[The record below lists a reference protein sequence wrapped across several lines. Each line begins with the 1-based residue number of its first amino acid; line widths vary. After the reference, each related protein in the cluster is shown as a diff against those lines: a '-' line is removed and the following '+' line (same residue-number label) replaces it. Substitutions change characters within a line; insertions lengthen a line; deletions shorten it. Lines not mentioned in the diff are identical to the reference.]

1 MSTEP
6 FPATDPPPTPGEPT
20 GPRTVPPLGSD
31 PEIRASTPPIILEA
45 QAAFFADLPEMLR
58 ERYGQWVAYHGKHR
72 IGFGKDDWA
81 LEEECLRQGY
91 NENELLI
98 YLVYPYPETDYI
110 SAL

>member
-6 FPATDPPPTPGEPT
+6 LPAGSPQTPGAPT
-20 GPRTVPPLGSD
+20 GQRTLPPLGSD
-31 PEIRASTPPIILEA
+31 PEGHDGTPAIILEA

-58 ERYGQWVAYHGKHR
+58 DRYKQWVAYHGKHR

-91 NENELLI
+91 PEDELLI

>member
-6 FPATDPPPTPGEPT
+6 SPAADPPSTPGTPNSQ
-20 GPRTVPPLGSD
+20 RTLPPLGSD
-31 PEIRASTPPIILEA
+31 PEVHDGTPAIILEA

-58 ERYGQWVAYHGKHR
+58 DHYKQWVAYHSKHR
-72 IGFGKDDWA
+72 IGFGKDDRA

>member
-6 FPATDPPPTPGEPT
+6 FLATDQPPTPGAPT
-20 GPRTVPPLGSD
+20 NQPTLPPLGSD

-58 ERYGQWVAYHGKHR
+58 DHYKQWVAYHGKHR

-81 LEEECLRQGY
+81 LEEECIRQGY
-91 NENELLI
+91 PEDELFVR
-98 YLVYPYPETDYI
+98 LVYPYPETDYI